1 MNFVFNCR
9 TVNATSVPQTP
20 VDNSH
25 AKLL

>member
-1 MNFVFNCR
+1 
-9 TVNATSVPQTP
+9 VNATSVPQTP